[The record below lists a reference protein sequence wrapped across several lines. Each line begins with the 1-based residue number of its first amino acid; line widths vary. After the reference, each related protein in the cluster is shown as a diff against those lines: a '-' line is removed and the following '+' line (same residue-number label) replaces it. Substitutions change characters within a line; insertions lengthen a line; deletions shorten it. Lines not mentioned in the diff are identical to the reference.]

1 MRGAAVIVAVLL
13 SIGASTA
20 CAGRLAVAAAAQ
32 EEAGQ
37 LEQPAATPG
46 HEGAGQE
53 AAGNEAAQEHEPEE
67 HGPTWKE
74 YAFKW
79 ANFFMLVALLYWLL
93 VVPPTFV
100 IENFDFPGLKV
111 VLAARAQDIVAA
123 RSLAQEQQQD
133 AEERLAGSADRLQKV
148 GDEID
153 ALLADARAAAETE
166 RQRVEAAAVEEAVR
180 IREGAARDLDAQ
192 VTQAR
197 HDLRRHVA
205 DLVVSIA
212 RDLVK
217 GSFSEQD
224 QQRLVHEYLDRL
236 GSAVG

>member
-13 SIGASTA
+13 SVGASPA
-20 CAGRLAVAAAAQ
+20 YAGRLAVPAAAQ

-37 LEQPAATPG
+37 HEQPVATPG
-46 HEGAGQE
+46 HDGAGQE
-53 AAGNEAAQEHEPEE
+53 DAALEHEPEE
-67 HGPTWKE
+67 QGPTWKE

-133 AEERLAGSADRLQKV
+133 AEERLAGSANRLQKV
-148 GDEID
+148 GDEINT
-153 ALLADARAAAETE
+153 LLADARAAAETE

-180 IREGAARDLDAQ
+180 IRGSAARDLDAQ
-192 VTQAR
+192 VTRAR